1 MTPQR
6 GKVYLIGAGPGDPGL
21 LTLRGKEC
29 LEEAAVV
36 VYDSLVNPAVLDHAP
51 ERAERIYVG
60 KHEGRHTI
68 PQEEI
73 NALLIARAKEGN
85 TVARVKGG
93 DPFIFGR
100 GGEEAEALAEAGIPF
115 EVVPGVTSAVAA
127 PAYAGIPLTHREL
140 TSSVAFITGHEATP
154 KRPDQVDWAKLAT
167 GAGTLVL
174 YMGIRNLPV
183 LAEALIRHGRDPRT
197 PAAVI
202 RWGTTPRQETVVG
215 TLEEIAEKARNLSPP
230 GIIVVGEVVAL
241 RDRLRWFEA
250 RPLLGKR
257 VLVTR
262 TREQAGDL
270 TRRLER
276 LGAEVVP
283 CPTIALIPPE
293 SWEPLDAAIRRIE
306 TYDWVIFTSPN
317 GVRFFRE
324 RLRALGRDLRALGR
338 ARVAAIGPQTAAAL
352 EEAGILADLVPAR
365 FQAEGVVEA
374 MAGEPLAGRRILL
387 PRAAVAREILPETL
401 RGRGATVDVVPAYRT
416 VPPRDIATDV
426 CRLLAE
432 RCIDVVTFTSAS
444 TVGHF
449 AALCGEAPYREWLR
463 GVEVACIG
471 PVTARQA
478 EELGIKPTI
487 LPETFTIP
495 ALVEAIVGRFQEKA
509 FTKRIKE

>member
-1 MTPQR
+1 MTER
-6 GKVYLIGAGPGDPGL
+6 IGKVYLIGAGPGDPGL

-29 LEEAAVV
+29 LEEADVV
-36 VYDSLVNPAVLDHAP
+36 VYDSLINPVVLCHAP
-51 ERAERIYVG
+51 ERVEQIFVG
-60 KHEGRHTI
+60 KRKGHVTI

-73 NALLIARAKEGN
+73 NALLIARAKEGR

-93 DPFIFGR
+93 DPFVFGR
-100 GGEEAEALAEAGIPF
+100 GGEEAEALAAAGIPF

-140 TSSVAFITGHEATP
+140 TSSVAFITGHEATGKGLAP
-154 KRPDQVDWAKLAT
+154 VDWTKLAT

-174 YMGIRNLPV
+174 YMGIRNLPA
-183 LAEALIRHGRDPRT
+183 LAEALIRHGRDPKT

-215 TLEEIAEKARNLSPP
+215 TLRDIAEKAKHLAPP
-230 GIIVVGEVVAL
+230 GIVVVGEVVAL
-241 RDRLRWFEA
+241 RDRLRWFED
-250 RPLLGKR
+250 RPLLGRR

-276 LGAEVVP
+276 LGAEVIP

-293 SWEPLDAAIRRIE
+293 NWEPLDAAIRRME

-317 GVRFFRE
+317 GIRFFRE
-324 RLRALGRDLRALGR
+324 RLRAQGRDLRALGR

-374 MAGEPLAGRRILL
+374 LAGEPLAGKRILL

-416 VPPRDIATDV
+416 VPPPEIAADV

-432 RCIDVVTFTSAS
+432 RGVDVVTFTSAS

-471 PVTARQA
+471 PVTAQRA

-487 LPETFTIP
+487 LPKAATIP
-495 ALVEAIVGRFQEKA
+495 SLVEAIARRFQQKPRQQEG
-509 FTKRIKE
+509 